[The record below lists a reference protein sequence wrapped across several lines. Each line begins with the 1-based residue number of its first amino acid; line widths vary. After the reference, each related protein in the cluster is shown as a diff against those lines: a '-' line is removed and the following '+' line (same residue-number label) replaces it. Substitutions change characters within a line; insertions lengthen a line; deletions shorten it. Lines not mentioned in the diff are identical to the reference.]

1 MTEFNNGEE
10 ACFLNDFLCQLNGGP
25 SVFPARTPLAMAYVP
40 MQQWC
45 KIYPSD
51 VGFTRGTIF
60 EQLDL
65 PFIGEEAVPNGK

>member
-40 MQQWC
+40 MQTWGML
-45 KIYPSD
+45 YENELGLD
-51 VGFTRGTIF
+51 RGTIF
-60 EQLDL
+60 
-65 PFIGEEAVPNGK
+65 